1 MKKYAPIFV
10 LLVIVGTL
18 IGIYQLQKNNN
29 PLETGEFMTAQQSG
43 GDQVDERDIIGNAN
57 FEDKPS
63 LLIGSETAK
72 VRIIEYADFKCP
84 QCARFHADAG
94 ARVRAELIASGNVA
108 LEFRNY
114 PFIGPDSG
122 RAARGSYCAERQ
134 DVFEQYHDTVYE
146 YMWEEYYRDGQM
158 EAEFQDVLTADLLV
172 ERMKPF
178 LSDSE
183 AFRLCLDDQAVN
195 AFIDADLLLGA
206 DDEVNA
212 TPGFVIGGKTLIGPQ
227 SYSVINSLVD
237 IELRKTETR

>member
-1 MKKYAPIFV
+1 MKKYAPAV
-10 LLVIVGTL
+10 VVLVIIGSF
-18 IGIYQLQKNNN
+18 IGIVRLQKNNN
-29 PLETGEFMTAQQSG
+29 PARPANSSSPQS
-43 GDQVDERDIIGNAN
+43 VNTTPEIERDIIGNAN
-57 FEDKPS
+57 FEDKPT
-63 LLIGSETAK
+63 LLIGSESAK

-158 EAEFQDVLTADLLV
+158 EAEFQDVLTADLLL

-183 AFRLCLDDQAVN
+183 AFRLCLDDEALN

-206 DDEVNA
+206 DDAVNA